1 MDGGRLIGG
10 ARAHLRSRLG
20 KVLAAGGALAVLLGG
35 GAYALVGHG
44 SDAGAGRE
52 VVNAAPGTSSATTR
66 VPPSTAPTTLATTTT
81 TAAPEPSTT
90 QAPARPQA
98 SGSVRDLQQRLADL
112 GYDVGTIDGLAGTQ
126 TYYAITA
133 FQRVEGLSRT
143 GEDSDD
149 LRAALATASK
159 PGPMVP
165 GGAANR
171 VEVDLNRQV
180 LFLWQGGALAR
191 ILPVSTGSG
200 EYYCVD
206 GSCDTAITPTG
217 SFRIGR
223 KAAGLEI
230 SPLGELWSPSYFYG
244 GIAIHGSPSIPP
256 YPASHGCVRIPMY
269 AAPSFFD
276 QTPSGMAVYVVGNG
290 PAAADVPP
298 PPDAPI
304 AAPVATPPPADDVP
318 TTTTTTTAP
327 PAVVTTTTTTTT
339 TPPATTSPTTS
350 TTGPTLTAP

>member
-1 MDGGRLIGG
+1 MKSVKGGRLIGG
-10 ARAHLRSRLG
+10 ARVHLRGRLG
-20 KVLAAGGALAVLLGG
+20 KILAAGGGLAVLLGG

-52 VVNAAPGTSSATTR
+52 VVKAAPGTSSATTR
-66 VPPSTAPTTLATTTT
+66 VLPTAPTTLATTTT

-90 QAPARPQA
+90 EAPAKPQA
-98 SGSVRDLQQRLADL
+98 SGSVKDLQQRLADL
-112 GYDVGTIDGLAGTQ
+112 GYDVGTIDGFAGTQ

-143 GEDSDD
+143 GEDSDE

-159 PGPMVP
+159 PGPLVP
-165 GGAANR
+165 GGATNR
-171 VEVDLNRQV
+171 VEVDLNRQI

-230 SPLGELWSPSYFYG
+230 SPLGELWSP
-244 GIAIHGSPSIPP
+244 
-256 YPASHGCVRIPMY
+256 
-269 AAPSFFD
+269 AALRPIRKD
-276 QTPSGMAVYVVGNG
+276 PVGVMAVSHE
-290 PAAADVPP
+290 P
-298 PPDAPI
+298 
-304 AAPVATPPPADDVP
+304 
-318 TTTTTTTAP
+318 
-327 PAVVTTTTTTTT
+327 
-339 TPPATTSPTTS
+339 S
-350 TTGPTLTAP
+350 TQ